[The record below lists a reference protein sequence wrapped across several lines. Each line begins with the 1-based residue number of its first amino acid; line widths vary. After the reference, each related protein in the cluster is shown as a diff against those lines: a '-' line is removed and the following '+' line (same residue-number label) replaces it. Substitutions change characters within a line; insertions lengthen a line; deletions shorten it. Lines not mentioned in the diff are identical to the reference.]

1 MPKENNN
8 ILISYSVTKIQ
19 ERFRTMTIEILIV
32 DDDPEIL
39 DIMRL
44 DLEDNPSFVVDT
56 CGSSS
61 LALDKTRNHLY
72 DVIITDWRMPLMNG
86 TQLIRSLRAN
96 GCQSYII
103 LYSGHTIS
111 SDIRSALD
119 GGADHVIH
127 RAGDPDSEF
136 AELRQEIR
144 HAAGAGQ
151 DPVQK

>member
-1 MPKENNN
+1 
-8 ILISYSVTKIQ
+8 
-19 ERFRTMTIEILIV
+19 MTIDILIV

-39 DIMRL
+39 EIMRL
-44 DLEDNPSFVVDT
+44 DFEDQPSFVVDT

-61 LALDKTRNHLY
+61 AALEKTRAHQY

-86 TQLIRSLRAN
+86 TQLIRNLRAG

-127 RAGDPDSEF
+127 RAGDPDAEF

-144 HAAGAGQ
+144 HAAGAGHGQ
-151 DPVQK
+151 VQQ